1 MRAIIVED
9 EFPARKELRYFIENK
24 SGIEVVSEFTNGIE
38 VLDFIQENK
47 IDVIFLDINIPHL
60 DGMLLAKTLNQFKS
74 RPKIVFITAYESYAV
89 DAFSL
94 DVFDYI
100 LKPYSEERIISM
112 LNKLEKSEMSDIE
125 QFNVNSNLY
134 KYKKEAVNQ
143 EIEEITHKISLWKGD
158 KLVVIDID
166 DIYYCEANERQ
177 TFIYTEKEKFILKEG
192 ISEVE
197 NLINDKTFFR
207 THRSYIVNLT
217 KVKEIIPW
225 FNNTYILKLKNSDY
239 EVTVSRSKVKE
250 FRLLMH
256 I

>member
-1 MRAIIVED
+1 MKAIIVED

-24 SGIEVVSEFTNGIE
+24 SEIEVVSEFTNGIE

-60 DGMLLAKTLNQFKS
+60 DGMLLAKTLNQFKA
-74 RPKIVFITAYESYAV
+74 RPKIVFITACENYAV

-94 DVFDYI
+94 GVFDYV
-100 LKPYSEERIISM
+100 LKPYSEDRITSM
-112 LNKLEKSEMSDIE
+112 LDKLEKSETNSSEISSDNNHI
-125 QFNVNSNLY
+125 SSD
-134 KYKKEAVNQ
+134 KKCIINQ
-143 EIEEITHKISLWKGD
+143 NIEEITHKISLWKGD

-177 TFIYTEKEKFILKEG
+177 TFIYTEKETFILKEG

-197 NLINDKTFFR
+197 NIINDKTFFR

-225 FNNTYILKLKNSDY
+225 FNNTYILKLKDSDY
-239 EVTVSRSKVKE
+239 EVTVSRSRIKE

>member
-125 QFNVNSNLY
+125 LFNVNSNLY

-192 ISEVE
+192 I
-197 NLINDKTFFR
+197 
-207 THRSYIVNLT
+207 
-217 KVKEIIPW
+217 
-225 FNNTYILKLKNSDY
+225 
-239 EVTVSRSKVKE
+239 
-250 FRLLMH
+250 
-256 I
+256 

>member
-24 SGIEVVSEFTNGIE
+24 SSIEVVSEFTNGIE

-60 DGMLLAKTLNQFKS
+60 DGILLAKTLNQFKS
-74 RPKIVFITAYESYAV
+74 RPKIIFITAYENYAV

-94 DVFDYI
+94 GVFDYV

-112 LNKLEKSEMSDIE
+112 LNKLEKSEMNSSELSNDNNNLSNDRKDII
-125 QFNVNSNLY
+125 
-134 KYKKEAVNQ
+134 NQ
-143 EIEEITHKISLWKGD
+143 NIEEITHKISLWKGD

-197 NLINDKTFFR
+197 TMVNDKAFFR
-207 THRSYIVNLT
+207 THRSYIVNLST
-217 KVKEIIPW
+217 
-225 FNNTYILKLKNSDY
+225 
-239 EVTVSRSKVKE
+239 
-250 FRLLMH
+250 
-256 I
+256 

>member
-1 MRAIIVED
+1 
-9 EFPARKELRYFIENK
+9 
-24 SGIEVVSEFTNGIE
+24 
-38 VLDFIQENK
+38 
-47 IDVIFLDINIPHL
+47 
-60 DGMLLAKTLNQFKS
+60 
-74 RPKIVFITAYESYAV
+74 
-89 DAFSL
+89 
-94 DVFDYI
+94 
-100 LKPYSEERIISM
+100 
-112 LNKLEKSEMSDIE
+112 
-125 QFNVNSNLY
+125 
-134 KYKKEAVNQ
+134 
-143 EIEEITHKISLWKGD
+143 
-158 KLVVIDID
+158 
-166 DIYYCEANERQ
+166 EANERQ

>member
-1 MRAIIVED
+1 MKAIIVED

-24 SGIEVVSEFTNGIE
+24 SKIEVVNEFTNGIE
-38 VLDFIQENK
+38 VLDFIQGNK

-60 DGMLLAKTLNQFKS
+60 DGMLLAKTLNQFKA
-74 RPKIVFITAYESYAV
+74 RPKIVFITAYENYAV

-94 DVFDYI
+94 GVFDYI
-100 LKPYSEERIISM
+100 LKPYSEDRITSM
-112 LNKLEKSEMSDIE
+112 LDKLEKSETNSSEISSYNNYISSD
-125 QFNVNSNLY
+125 
-134 KYKKEAVNQ
+134 KKGTINQ
-143 EIEEITHKISLWKGD
+143 NIEEITHKISLWKGD

-177 TFIYTEKEKFILKEG
+177 TFIYTEKETFILKEG

-197 NLINDKTFFR
+197 NIINDKTFFR

-225 FNNTYILKLKNSDY
+225 FNNTYILKLKDSAY
-239 EVTVSRSKVKE
+239 EVTVSRSKIKE